1 MENNEKKVTAK
12 NRPGLDER
20 IRNTAE
26 LLAAFAKENLDEKT
40 VEEITKDLADIIN
53 NDEGV

>member
-26 LLAAFAKENLDEKT
+26 LLAAFAKENLDEKPSRKLQR
-40 VEEITKDLADIIN
+40 I
-53 NDEGV
+53 

>member
-1 MENNEKKVTAK
+1 MDDNKKNVTA
-12 NRPGLDER
+12 NTESDLDER

-40 VEEITKDLADIIN
+40 ADEIIKDLAGIIN
-53 NDEGV
+53 NDEDN